1 MLYKGLDIFEVIV
14 AGMGDGI
21 KYISLVDEPAIERGW
36 VCFNKNTPAN
46 LIRFNIENEEK
57 HLVSGALL
65 LANTPIYRRDEDGY
79 EYYLTYSPETIKKIA
94 EKMLFEGTFKN
105 TDVMHNNEVFNGMN
119 LLELFIKDDSKGIS
133 PNYLNDIPNGSL
145 IGTFHIENPMVWDEI
160 KNGGFLTGF
169 SIEGMFTPVK
179 LKANNNVKKDNKMG
193 KISRFVKKLMKFG
206 QVETDKGSL
215 YFAEDEIAEGVE
227 VFVDGENEEKV
238 IAADGEYV
246 LEDGR
251 IVVVVEGKV
260 SEIREKEVEEEK
272 PAEEEVKV
280 DVEAEDE
287 TETEVEVVEPQ
298 PEERDVNEERI
309 AALEEKVAELVS
321 KVAELEGVVAQIA
334 TKPTVEPIVE
344 EFEKVKENPDLS
356 GLTKG
361 QKKAIERISNAF
373 KK

>member
-1 MLYKGLDIFEVIV
+1 MLYDGLDIYEGKITDFNE
-14 AGMGDGI
+14 GLLC
-21 KYISLVDEPAIERGW
+21 ISLVEFPAVERDF
-36 VCFNKNTPAN
+36 VCFSKDKKMQK
-46 LIRFNIENEEK
+46 FSIENEEERII
-57 HLVSGALL
+57 SGVI
-65 LANTPIYRRDEDGY
+65 LAPDSPIYRVEGDY
-79 EYYLTYSPETIKKIA
+79 SYYIVYSRETVRTMA
-94 EKMLFEGTFKN
+94 EKMLKDNTFRN
-105 TDVMHNNEVFNGMN
+105 ISLQHNGKLIGGVNLVEV
-119 LLELFIKDDSKGIS
+119 FIKDSKKGIT
-133 PNYLNDIPNGSL
+133 PNYVEEIPD
-145 IGTFHIENPMVWDEI
+145 GTLLASFHIEDDELWEHI
-160 KNGGFLTGF
+160 KNGNDLNGF
-169 SIEGMFTPVK
+169 SLEGVFSIQK
-179 LKANNNVKKDNKMG
+179 LQKEINKEKKSNIMS
-193 KISRFVKKLMKFG
+193 KISKYIKKLMSFS
-206 QVETDKGSL
+206 QVETSKGTL

-321 KVAELEGVVAQIA
+321 KVAELEGVVAEIA
-334 TKPTVEPIVE
+334 TKPIVEPIVE